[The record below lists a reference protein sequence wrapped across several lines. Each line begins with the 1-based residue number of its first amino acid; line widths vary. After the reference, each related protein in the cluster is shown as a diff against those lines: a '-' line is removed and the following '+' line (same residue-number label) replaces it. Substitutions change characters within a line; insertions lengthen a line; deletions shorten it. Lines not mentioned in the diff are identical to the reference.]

1 MRLFQ
6 KLYYVVGSVF
16 RYIEPFRRIAGHVTD
31 RRKDGRTDRLCD
43 RKCRALLRVAWPK
56 LTSEEAFCLEV
67 TLIFLGAVLKQVIF
81 SQHNA

>member
-6 KLYYVVGSVF
+6 ELYYVVGSVF

-56 LTSEEAFCLEV
+56 QRKHFAWKLRWYSWERC
-67 TLIFLGAVLKQVIF
+67 
-81 SQHNA
+81 